1 MARGQGPG
9 VRGQGLSRLRP
20 LSSPSP
26 TARPARLV
34 FLLQDLKFGG
44 TQRQTLEL
52 ARRLNPGRFQVE
64 VWVMAAGDDLAPLAR
79 EWRIPVVRLAR
90 QAVVG
95 PLALMNLWRRLHRQP
110 PDLLMLLTVVPNI
123 WGRILG
129 RLARVPVIVG
139 NCRGGGAPWRQHERL
154 LWPLMDH
161 LLCNTAALKAELT
174 QRYGIP
180 PAKITVILNGVDTE
194 FYGPAPAGSRSNP
207 QVILSVARLVPDKDH
222 DTLIAAFSQVSA
234 AFPEAELWLVGDG
247 PRRPAIQ
254 EQVRRS
260 LAPDR
265 VRFWPGQPDI
275 RPLLHQACLLVLSS
289 RYEAL
294 PNVVLEA
301 MAAGLPVV
309 ATRVGGLPE
318 LVVPGR
324 TGWLV
329 PPGDAPALAAA
340 MSQALGDA
348 DAREALGRTGRER
361 AVGDFSME
369 AMTRRHEQVLSSLLK
384 EGSAPKCPDRV

>member
-9 VRGQGLSRLRP
+9 VRDQGRSRLWP
-20 LSSPSP
+20 LSGPSP

-52 ARRLNPGRFQVE
+52 ARRLDPGRFQVE
-64 VWVMAAGDDLAPLAR
+64 VWVMTAGDDLAPLAR
-79 EWRIPVVRLAR
+79 EWGIPVVRLAR
-90 QAVVG
+90 QAAVG
-95 PLALMNLWRRLHRQP
+95 PLALINLWRRLHRQP

-129 RLARVPVIVG
+129 RLARAPVIVG

-154 LWPLMDH
+154 LWPLMNH
-161 LLCNTAALKAELT
+161 LLCNTAALKTELT

-194 FYGPAPAGSRSNP
+194 FYGPGPADPRPNHP
-207 QVILSVARLVPDKDH
+207 VILSVARLVPDKDH

-234 AFPEAELWLVGDG
+234 AFPQAELWLVGDG
-247 PRRPAIQ
+247 PRRQAIQ

-301 MAAGLPVV
+301 MAAGLPVA

-348 DAREALGRTGRER
+348 GAREALGRAGREI
-361 AVGDFSME
+361 AVANFSLE
-369 AMTRRHEQVLSSLLK
+369 AMTRRYETVLSSLLK
-384 EGSAPKCPDRV
+384 DRRAPKCPDRV